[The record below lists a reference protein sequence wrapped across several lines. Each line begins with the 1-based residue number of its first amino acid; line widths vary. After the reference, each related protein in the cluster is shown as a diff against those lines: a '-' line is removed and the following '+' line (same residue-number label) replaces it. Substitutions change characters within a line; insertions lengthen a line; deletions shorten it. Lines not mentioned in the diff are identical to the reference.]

1 MILWCCGAVVTNTA
15 QLHLAKPELSFSGYS
30 NLNHTMSDLSMIT
43 SANNPSPDGN
53 KADSRLSVNYSTKT
67 NHET

>member
-15 QLHLAKPELSFSGYS
+15 QLHSAKPELSFSGDS

-43 SANNPSPDGN
+43 YANNPSSDEN
-53 KADSRLSVNYSTKT
+53 KADSFLPVNYSTKT
-67 NHET
+67 NHQT